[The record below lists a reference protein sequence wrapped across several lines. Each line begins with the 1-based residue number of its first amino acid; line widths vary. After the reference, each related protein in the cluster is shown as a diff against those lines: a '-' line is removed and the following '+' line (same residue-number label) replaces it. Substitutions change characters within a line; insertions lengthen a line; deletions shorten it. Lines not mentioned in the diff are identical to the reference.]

1 MADIDKFVGDAI
13 MAVFEGPR
21 KELAACK
28 SAMQIRAAMAEDK
41 EQRRLGGKRVLSI
54 GIGINSG
61 PVVVG
66 SVGAKDRMDFTSIGD
81 TVNLAARLEGANK
94 TYGTK
99 SLITATVQAKVRE
112 QFLCREIDLLTVK
125 GKRQPVRI
133 YEVLQELKKAGEKLR
148 EIKKYFEGGLS
159 LYRKQLWAEA
169 QKAFRFLVQRYQ
181 DEASE
186 VFLRRIE
193 LFRKSPPPEDWDGVF
208 NLTVK

>member
-1 MADIDKFVGDAI
+1 V
-13 MAVFEGPR
+13 VF
-21 KELAACK
+21 
-28 SAMQIRAAMAEDK
+28 
-41 EQRRLGGKRVLSI
+41 
-54 GIGINSG
+54 
-61 PVVVG
+61 G

-99 SLITATVQAKVRE
+99 SLITDTVEARIRE

-133 YEVLQELKKAGEKLR
+133 FEVLQELKSAGEKLR

-159 LYRKQLWAEA
+159 LYRKQLWADA
-169 QKAFRFLVQRYQ
+169 QKAFGFLVRRYQ

-193 LFRKSPPPEDWDGVF
+193 LFRKTPPPENWDGVF